1 MADTILNQL
10 ADAARQRTARAKERV
25 SAAEMAA
32 RAEGLGSDGTFP
44 FEEALRKD
52 GMSFICECKKASPSR
67 GLIAPEFPYLEIAR
81 EYEAA
86 GADAVSVLT
95 EPQWFLGQDA
105 YLKEIAAAV
114 KIPCLRKDFTV
125 DAYMYPRGEGPRRP
139 RGAADLRA
147 AGHRH
152 PAAYIALADRLGLS
166 CLVEAHNENEIASA
180 LAAGARI
187 VGVNNRNLKD
197 FTVDT
202 GNAQRLR
209 SLVPPEVLFVAESGI
224 RTAEDVRAMR
234 EAGADACLI
243 GETLMRADDKAA
255 ILAELRG

>member
-152 PAAYIALADRLGLS
+152 PAAVHRPRGPARPLLPGRGP
-166 CLVEAHNENEIASA
+166 HENEIASA

-255 ILAELRG
+255 MLAELRG